1 MSKLPEIYLDEDGIF
16 HEYHYDKI
24 ISKSCAMYVAE
35 ERNNLTKTKHPLLVK
50 FEDLEGYSPETRDM
64 TLDFVLK
71 SVSALAYC
79 VDIETEEGRRTKKI
93 LDSFFT
99 ITPWPIPVEIFTNES
114 EALIWLKKHVNNN
127 S

>member
-24 ISKSCAMYVAE
+24 ISKSCAMFVAE

-50 FEDLEGYSPETRDM
+50 FKDLEGYSPETRDL

-79 VDIETEEGRRTKKI
+79 VDLKTEEGQRTKKVI
-93 LDSFFT
+93 DSFFA
-99 ITPWPIPVEIFTNES
+99 ITPWPIPVEIFTNEN
-114 EALIWLKKHVNNN
+114 EALTWLKKHVNSN

>member
-24 ISKSCAMYVAE
+24 ISKSCAMFVAE
-35 ERNNLTKTKHPLLVK
+35 ERNKLTKTKHPLLVK
-50 FEDLEGYSPETRDM
+50 FKNLEGYSSETRDM

-71 SVSALAYC
+71 SVSALAYF
-79 VDIETEEGRRTKKI
+79 VDIETEEGRRTKKL

>member
-1 MSKLPEIYLDEDGIF
+1 MSKLPEIYLDENGIF

-35 ERNNLTKTKHPLLVK
+35 ERNNSTKTKRPLLVQFK
-50 FEDLEGYSPETRDM
+50 DLEGYSPETRDM
-64 TLDFVLK
+64 TLDFILK

-79 VDIETEEGRRTKKI
+79 VDLETEEGRRTKNI
-93 LDSFFT
+93 LDRFFT
-99 ITPWPIPVEIFTNES
+99 ITPWPIPVEIFSNEN
-114 EALIWLKKHVNNN
+114 EALSWLKNHINN